1 MKVKN
6 WLSHLETSI
15 PEEARGYTVSMY
27 SIALEGW
34 RRGLKLKFI
43 NENRR
48 KSEIRYS
55 LASKDRE
62 HRFVVSRGDL
72 TSVSTM
78 KICRDKHTTKEYLL
92 KAGVPTPEG
101 RIFKKEVLDEE
112 IISYAKTLDYP
123 LVIKPSDGTGGAGVI
138 ANIKD
143 ETEFK
148 NALSYVRYDLDYSE
162 IIVEKFFKGV
172 DHRVYVVGDKVVGA
186 IIRTPANV
194 VGDGK
199 STIQQLIKLNNSER
213 DKNPA
218 LFRRAI
224 KIDKELH
231 DMLAEKDYNLDSIP
245 KEGERVFLKSKANI
259 SSGGDSVDVT
269 DELTDEIKDITIQ
282 AVAAIPGLKH
292 SGVDIIVDKESN
304 TATIIEINTQ
314 ASINSHL
321 FPMEGV
327 SRDIPK
333 EIIDLYFPETK
344 ANHNKDGQLYYFDFH
359 HIFEA
364 FQNGYAEEYIIPP
377 MPTDNTTATR
387 FIVEGKIQNV
397 AYETWIRNQAK
408 KFKLHGYVKN
418 LSNGTTSIIV
428 SGNNENVDKFRKAI
442 NSGASKRAIVSSV
455 KERSRKSPV
464 KIGFEI
470 LNHGT
475 QNNEETTK
483 TPLQTGQTLQEGYYP
498 VKIDDVRIRRKRV
511 SK

>member
-1 MKVKN
+1 MKIKN

-15 PEEARGYTVSMY
+15 PEEAKGYTVSMY

-34 RRGLKLKFI
+34 RRGLTLKFI

-48 KSEIRYS
+48 KSELRYS
-55 LASKDRE
+55 LASQERE
-62 HRFVVSRGDL
+62 HRFVVSRGDF
-72 TSVSTM
+72 TSLSTL

-101 RIFKKEVLDEE
+101 RVFKKEVPDEE
-112 IISYAKTLDYP
+112 ILSYARSLDFP

-138 ANIKD
+138 ANIKN

-148 NALSYVRYDLDYSE
+148 NALSYVKYDLGFSE
-162 IIVEKFFKGV
+162 VIVEKFFKGI
-172 DHRVYVVGDKVVGA
+172 DHRVYVVGDKVMGA
-186 IIRTPANV
+186 IIRIPANV

-199 STIQQLIKLNNSER
+199 STIQQLIKINNSER

-218 LFRRAI
+218 LFRRLI
-224 KIDKELH
+224 KIDKELL
-231 DMLAEKDYNLDSIP
+231 DMLAEKDYKLDSIP

-269 DELTDEIKDITIQ
+269 DELTDEIKNITIQ

-292 SGVDIIVDKESN
+292 SGVDIIVDKENN

-344 ANHNKDGQLYYFDFH
+344 ANYNKDGQLYYFDFQH
-359 HIFEA
+359 MFEA
-364 FQNGYAEEYIIPP
+364 FQNGYAEEYTIPP
-377 MPTDNTTATR
+377 MPTGNITTTR

-397 AYETWIRNQAK
+397 AYEVWVRNQAK
-408 KFKLHGYVKN
+408 KLKLHGYVKN
-418 LSNGTTSIIV
+418 LLNGTTSIVV
-428 SGNNENVDKFRKAI
+428 SGNTENIDEFRKKI
-442 NSGASKRAIVSSV
+442 NSAASKRAVVSNV
-455 KERSRKSPV
+455 KELSRTSPV

-470 LNHGT
+470 LAQGT
-475 QNNEETTK
+475 KNNEKSSK
-483 TPLQTGQTLQEGYYP
+483 TSLQTGQTLQEGYFP